1 MVKTP
6 HFHCRLHGFDPW
18 LVCEDPI
25 CHGAQP
31 NFLNICVLSR
41 FSRVPLFV
49 TPWTVACQPSLSIG
63 FPRQE
68 YWSGLLC
75 PLPGDLPKPGIE
87 PTSLNVSCIGR
98 RVLYHEHHLGSS
110 FKYMCVWVCVCVCV
124 CVGLPGTSDYKESA
138 CQAGPLGTATHSN
151 ILVWRIP
158 VD

>member
-18 LVCEDPI
+18 LGCEDPI

-31 NFLNICVLSR
+31 KFLNICVLSR

-75 PLPGDLPKPGIE
+75 PLPADLPKPGIE

-110 FKYMCVWVCVCVCV
+110 LSVSSSQRPCLIYQCRSRHSV
-124 CVGLPGTSDYKESA
+124 ESS
-138 CQAGPLGTATHSN
+138 LST
-151 ILVWRIP
+151 RP
-158 VD
+158 VSEHI